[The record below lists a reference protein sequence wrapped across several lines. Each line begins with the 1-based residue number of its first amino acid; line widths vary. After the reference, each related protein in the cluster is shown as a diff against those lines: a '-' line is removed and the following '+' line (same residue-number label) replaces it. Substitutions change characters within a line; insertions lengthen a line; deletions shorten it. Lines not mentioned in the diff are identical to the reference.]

1 MRLFHPVWCQNSAE
15 LKYVQF
21 RGLDCPSQEAV
32 SAWIRLRDSLRLG
45 PMSTVQLEFLVL
57 IFAGWVNRG
66 QQDVI
71 EYLQEENRVL
81 REQLG
86 GKRLLLTDR
95 QRRRLAAKA
104 KAVGRQGLLE
114 ISTLVTPDTLLRWYR
129 RLIAKK
135 YDGSKSR
142 NVGRPKTSVEI
153 EELILQMARQ
163 NRTWGYTRIRGA
175 LYNLGHEIGR
185 NTIKRILLEN
195 GLDPAPLRG
204 RTMSWESF
212 LKAHWGAIAATD
224 FFSVEV
230 LTRVGL
236 VRYFVLFVI
245 DLKTRRIAIAGIV
258 RQPDGEWMKQIA
270 RNLTDVDDGFLKKT
284 RYLIHDRDPLFTEA
298 FRELLKPSGVK
309 TVKLPVRS
317 PNLNAYAERFVR
329 SIKSECLAK
338 IVPLG
343 ERHLREAVKE
353 YTEHYHRERNHQ
365 GLDNELIEKSVSR
378 SSNDE
383 VVDCRER
390 LGGILNYYHR
400 RAA

>member
-1 MRLFHPVWCQNSAE
+1 MFE
-15 LKYVQF
+15 LMHT
-21 RGLDCPSQEAV
+21 L
-32 SAWIRLRDSLRLG
+32 
-45 PMSTVQLEFLVL
+45 QLQLLML

-71 EYLQEENRVL
+71 AFLQEENRVL

-86 GKRLLLTDR
+86 GKRLPFTDS

-104 KAVGRQGLLE
+104 KAIGRKGLFE

-142 NVGRPKTSVEI
+142 TVGRPRTAAEI

-163 NRTWGYTRIRGA
+163 NSTWGYTRIRGA
-175 LYNLGHEIGR
+175 LYNLGHNIGR
-185 NTIKRILLEN
+185 NTIKRILLDN
-195 GLDPAPLRG
+195 GLDPSPLRG
-204 RTMSWESF
+204 RTMSWETF

-245 DLKTRRIAIAGIV
+245 DLKTRRVEISGIV
-258 RQPDGEWMKQIA
+258 RQPDREWMKQMA
-270 RNLTDVDDGFLKKT
+270 RNLTDVDDGFLKRA
-284 RYLIHDRDPLFTEA
+284 RYLIHDRDPLFTER
-298 FRELLKPSGVK
+298 FREILKPSGVK
-309 TVKLPVRS
+309 TVKLPARS
-317 PNLNAYAERFVR
+317 PDLNAYAERFVH
-329 SIKSECLAK
+329 SVKSECLAK
-338 IVPLG
+338 IIPLG
-343 ERHLREAVKE
+343 ERHLRKAVKE
-353 YTEHYHRERNHQ
+353 YTEHYHLERDHQ
-365 GLDNELIEKSVSR
+365 GLDNELIEKLTDSPSMDAAV
-378 SSNDE
+378 E
-383 VVDCRER
+383 CRER
-390 LGGILNYYHR
+390 LGGILSYYHR